1 MTRIN
6 SRYDEFTQEQLFE
19 IFRKAGYNQCMIDSL
34 KRDILLSREEEKCF
48 KVKANT
54 PLLKTIL
61 NDLGVSIC
69 DTM

>member
-1 MTRIN
+1 MENLHKN
-6 SRYDEFTQEQLFE
+6 SFSK
-19 IFRKAGYNQCMIDSL
+19 FRKAGYNQCMIDSL
-34 KRDILLSREEEKCF
+34 KRDILLSREEEVCV

-61 NDLGVSIC
+61 SELGVSIC